1 MDVMNEIDVMNVPNV
16 LDEMN
21 VLNVFHAREWVSLPF
36 SFPFSFHLGRESKD
50 NNTLDQQL

>member
-1 MDVMNEIDVMNVPNV
+1 MDVLDVKNEIDVMNVMN
-16 LDEMN
+16 EMN